1 MLLVNVPRREPGVHA
16 AGEYGA
22 PAGWPASSRRRD
34 HLTAAHRVTG
44 ETHRRCVKV
53 RFTSMDITGLANRK
67 GRLSTQLS
75 RSRLAPRSEAKGAWA
90 VTRPSASWPLSRRG
104 ACGVFGTLRRDI
116 ARRQGG
122 RAGVGLI
129 DIRSRSGPITLWE
142 ESHACDPS

>member
-67 GRLSTQLS
+67 GRLSTH
-75 RSRLAPRSEAKGAWA
+75 
-90 VTRPSASWPLSRRG
+90 SRRCRFRPREP
-104 ACGVFGTLRRDI
+104 AKTALKTHYLLPPLIRR
-116 ARRQGG
+116 
-122 RAGVGLI
+122 L
-129 DIRSRSGPITLWE
+129 
-142 ESHACDPS
+142 